1 MGELPELWNQTYF
14 ELLGIRPESDANGI
28 LQDIH
33 WSMGAFGYFP
43 SYTLGNLINSQL
55 FEAAKRDIPGMTEQF
70 AQGEFQPLLQWLRE
84 KVHAHGSRYQSS
96 ELVER
101 ATGEPMSSSAFL
113 RYIQEVTNEVYGIGA
128 PRV

>member
-1 MGELPELWNQTYF
+1 MTVKNQTYF
-14 ELLGIRPESDANGI
+14 ELLGIRHESDANGI

-55 FEAAKRDIPGMTEQF
+55 FETAKRDIPGMTEQF